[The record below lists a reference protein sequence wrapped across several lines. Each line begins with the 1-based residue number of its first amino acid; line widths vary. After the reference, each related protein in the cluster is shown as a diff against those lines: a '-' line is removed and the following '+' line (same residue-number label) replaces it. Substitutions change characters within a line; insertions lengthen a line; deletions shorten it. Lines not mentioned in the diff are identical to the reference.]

1 MMKPII
7 TEVNKI
13 IYKIFKRQHP
23 ILAELII
30 NWSKVV
36 GTKFSSSSM
45 PLKVISSRE
54 KGARINIL
62 YIQADNSSISMEM
75 SYQQE
80 LIIER
85 IAIYLGYK
93 GIHKI
98 RMSSRG

>member
-13 IYKIFKRQHP
+13 VYKIFKQQHP
-23 ILAELII
+23 VLAELII
-30 NWSKVV
+30 NWSKIV
-36 GTKFSSSSM
+36 GTKFSSNSM
-45 PLKVISSRE
+45 PLKITSTKE
-54 KGARINIL
+54 KGKKINIL
-62 YIQADNSSISMEM
+62 YISADNSSISMEI

-98 RMSSRG
+98 RVSTRG